1 MSDAMCQKTDDGVEV
16 IRRLASR
23 FTANTEQALSKQ
35 STALARVELKARCL
49 SSVGEIL
56 KNESALSDTH
66 KQVAC
71 IFDEIF
77 ADSICSLYL
86 AAQGLDKP
94 AQILLRRVLDL
105 GVAAIYLWDR
115 PDTFWGWKEFDSDLS
130 FTEMTDHLSSLP
142 YLRFVAAENGRTD
155 PSPVFDV
162 TLARKEY
169 RALSNTVHGKVTT
182 FETSL
187 ADRFQHSDRDW
198 ELHISR
204 LEGVQNLI
212 LDLASARFSK
222 VREKLPIAQPQLN
235 ALK

>member
-1 MSDAMCQKTDDGVEV
+1 MIAPMCQKTDDGAEV

-23 FTANTEQALSKQ
+23 FATNTDLALSKQ
-35 STALARVELKARCL
+35 STELSRVELKARCL

-56 KNESALSDTH
+56 KSENASSDTH

-71 IFDEIF
+71 IFDEVF
-77 ADSICSLYL
+77 ADAICSLYL

-115 PDTFWGWKEFDSDLS
+115 PDMFWGWKECDADLS
-130 FTEMTDHLSSLP
+130 FSEMTDHLSSLP
-142 YLRFVAAENGRTD
+142 YLRFVAAENGRSD
-155 PSPVFDV
+155 SAPIFDV

-182 FETSL
+182 FETAL
-187 ADRFQHSDRDW
+187 ADRFQHSDTDW
-198 ELHISR
+198 EAHIRRIES
-204 LEGVQNLI
+204 VQNLI
-212 LDLASARFSK
+212 LDLAKARFAI
-222 VREKLPIAQPQLN
+222 VRDKLPIAQPQLN